1 MPFGFFGVETFILH
15 GRPGMGI
22 EKIQALV
29 LDVREYRETSF
40 LVSLLTREY
49 GHVHGVAKGARRRGS
64 HLAAALQPFARV
76 SAQVSLNPA
85 GGLANITGADV
96 LQRPTYASPG
106 GAPDDPGGVLARM
119 AYAGVFAEV
128 LTHSHENDPHSA
140 ELFDL
145 AWTFFYG
152 LETTP
157 HPGSF
162 AVAGLY
168 ALLDALGF
176 AVQIEDSLLALEPE
190 TLPKG
195 LYQIHP
201 EDGTVFPGAPGSVHS
216 PGLTKGGVFVLTAE
230 AAQALARLTR
240 NDYAPGALSGFTV
253 GQRTGRLL
261 LRLATHLL
269 ETHLETRLRSVRY
282 LEEMVLKQT
291 G

>member
-1 MPFGFFGVETFILH
+1 
-15 GRPGMGI
+15 MGI
-22 EKIQALV
+22 EKVQALV

-49 GHVHGVAKGARRRGS
+49 GHVRGVAKGARRRGS

-76 SAQVSLNPA
+76 SAQVAIHPS

-96 LQRPTYASPG
+96 LQRPTYAAPG
-106 GAPDDPGGVLARM
+106 AGSDDPAGVLARM

-152 LETTP
+152 LETAP
-157 HPGSF
+157 HPGSC
-162 AVAGLY
+162 AVAGLF
-168 ALLDALGF
+168 ALLAALGF
-176 AVQIEDSLLALEPE
+176 AVQIEDSLRAFAPG
-190 TLPKG
+190 TLPKS

-201 EDGTVFPGAPGSVHS
+201 EDGTVLPGAPGSVHTA
-216 PGLTKGGVFVLTAE
+216 GLTEGGVFVLTVEAAE
-230 AAQALARLTR
+230 ALAQLAR
-240 NDYAPGALSGFTV
+240 NDYAREDLADFTV
-253 GQRTGRLL
+253 GQRAGRQL

-282 LEEMVLKQT
+282 LEEMVLRPAV
-291 G
+291 